1 MGFFVDSRTVI
12 DPVSNLVS
20 TQAARQA
27 REAQRANRVRRHGS
41 DAEDGRGDDSF
52 ESTLQAVEAAE
63 AVRRLADADQEEA
76 REDRQASGPGP
87 ARRENGASLDLSA

>member
-1 MGFFVDSRTVI
+1 MI

-41 DAEDGRGDDSF
+41 DAEDRRGDDSF
-52 ESTLQAVEAAE
+52 ESTLQAVETAE
-63 AVRRLADADQEEA
+63 SVRRLADADQEEA
-76 REDRQASGPGP
+76 REDRQANGPSPGRP
-87 ARRENGASLDLSA
+87 GNGASLDLSA